1 MEAQILQQTLEQ
13 YGLVGLIVAFLIVGP
28 GFTYLK
34 VRQAQVQSE
43 AKARE
48 LLSDLA
54 RHTLERAE
62 QLEHRLQAA
71 LAQVA
76 AAESE
81 VQYLRIQLVEAKLQ
95 VEYLSEQVALLQAAR
110 SESEPLRA
118 LFKAA
123 EG

>member
-1 MEAQILQQTLEQ
+1 MEVQILQQTLEQ
-13 YGLVGLIVAFLIVGP
+13 YGVVGLIVVFMIIGP

-34 VRQAQVQSE
+34 VRQAQAQAE

-62 QLEHRLQAA
+62 QLEHRLQAT
-71 LAQVA
+71 LAQLA
-76 AAESE
+76 AAENE
-81 VQYLRIQLVEAKLQ
+81 VQQLHIQLIEAKLQ
-95 VEYLSEQVALLQAAR
+95 VDYLSEQVAQLQAAR
-110 SESEPLRA
+110 AESEPLRA